1 MVRLTMLSP
10 TLKIIDSSSSNA
22 VSLGGKKSENRVDNR
37 LMAIHIGRQT
47 RKTRNNVANQKFS
60 GRIRC
65 EWVSVYSGSVSVAA
79 RAMGWISA
87 HTGTRQCTQHGNKK
101 KKKQRQTN
109 NSEHR
114 LPARRTALDEYGSSH
129 DGQHTRTRHTP
140 TQSRRVS
147 S

>member
-10 TLKIIDSSSSNA
+10 TLKIIYSSSSNA

-65 EWVSVYSGSVSVAA
+65 E
-79 RAMGWISA
+79 
-87 HTGTRQCTQHGNKK
+87 
-101 KKKQRQTN
+101 
-109 NSEHR
+109 
-114 LPARRTALDEYGSSH
+114 
-129 DGQHTRTRHTP
+129 
-140 TQSRRVS
+140 
-147 S
+147 